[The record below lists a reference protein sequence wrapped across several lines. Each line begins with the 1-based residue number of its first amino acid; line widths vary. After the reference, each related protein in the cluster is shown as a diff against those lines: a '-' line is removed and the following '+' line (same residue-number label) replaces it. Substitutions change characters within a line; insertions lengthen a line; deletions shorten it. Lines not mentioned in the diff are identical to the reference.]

1 MVQIPL
7 FATRCDPLDGIRGNN
22 LEVTSLF
29 CGLTVMKFP
38 TSFISPV
45 SIILC
50 FASGFADQSAVDI
63 RGSVLRQM
71 ESSPRH
77 AQALRQIRSI
87 PEASLRFRVWDLS
100 ELPQNLAAGVDPKE
114 FQKFNPFHSPAIQLV
129 SFHQTSLSEDR
140 RKRIM
145 DPRKVRCVYVLVKGH
160 ESEIVATMNHTGTS
174 SLDKTYYGG
183 PPYENKVSAGFVLTL
198 DHADDTVSRFRVLPT
213 GFDAI
218 GLDLEKQPVDTEKVV
233 GAWRSVKFE
242 GSDMGKRFAGIDAEF
257 SESGSVRMIAKIKQ
271 RNQVTSITRNGEY
284 KIAKGTLIMTF
295 DGETRS
301 CAAWFQKDR
310 LVVQDP
316 ELDSRVH
323 YARKLDSER
332 ED

>member
-1 MVQIPL
+1 
-7 FATRCDPLDGIRGNN
+7 
-22 LEVTSLF
+22 
-29 CGLTVMKFP
+29 MKFP

-63 RGSVLRQM
+63 RGSVLSQM
-71 ESSPRH
+71 ESSHRH
-77 AQALRQIRSI
+77 AQALRKIRSI

-100 ELPQNLAAGVDPKE
+100 ELPQDLAAGVDPKE
-114 FQKFNPFHSPAIQLV
+114 FQKFNPFHSAAIQLV

-183 PPYENKVSAGFVLTL
+183 PPYAKKVSAEFVLTL
-198 DHADDTVSRFRVLPT
+198 DHAEDTVSRYQVLPT
-213 GFDAI
+213 CFDAI
-218 GLDLEKQPVDTEKVV
+218 GLDQEKKQSVDTEKVV
-233 GAWRSVKFE
+233 GAWRSVKLE
-242 GSDMGKRFAGIDAEF
+242 GSDMGKRILGIDVEF
-257 SESGSVRMIAKIKQ
+257 SERGSVRMTAKIKQ
-271 RNQVTSITRNGEY
+271 RNQVTSIIKMGEY
-284 KIAKGTLIMTF
+284 KIAKNALIMTF